1 MRLYH
6 DVTRKITNISNLNS
20 GFLNIGVTPTLA
32 FHILHKI
39 LPKFMNLFP
48 NIKINLIEG
57 NSQDIEKQVLEGKVD
72 LCLNTLPLWNKN
84 IQYTQI
90 YTEPIYLVVPPQ
102 HHLYKRI
109 QQNELNSNEIMSL
122 ISHDHFIILKD
133 RYGLK
138 QIINKVLET
147 YNIYPNIILET
158 SNVDNA
164 DRLAISTGVL
174 TFIPSSSTEHNSDAI
189 YVELNQSFTNTVVI
203 GYNKLENLTKAS
215 DQFIDLT
222 LKQFN

>member
-1 MRLYH
+1 
-6 DVTRKITNISNLNS
+6 
-20 GFLNIGVTPTLA
+20 
-32 FHILHKI
+32 
-39 LPKFMNLFP
+39 
-48 NIKINLIEG
+48 
-57 NSQDIEKQVLEGKVD
+57 
-72 LCLNTLPLWNKN
+72 
-84 IQYTQI
+84 
-90 YTEPIYLVVPPQ
+90 
-102 HHLYKRI
+102 
-109 QQNELNSNEIMSL
+109 MSL

-147 YNIYPNIILET
+147 YYIYPNIILET
-158 SNVDNA
+158 SNVDNVH
-164 DRLAISTGVL
+164 RLAISTGVL

>member
-1 MRLYH
+1 
-6 DVTRKITNISNLNS
+6 
-20 GFLNIGVTPTLA
+20 
-32 FHILHKI
+32 
-39 LPKFMNLFP
+39 
-48 NIKINLIEG
+48 
-57 NSQDIEKQVLEGKVD
+57 
-72 LCLNTLPLWNKN
+72 
-84 IQYTQI
+84 
-90 YTEPIYLVVPPQ
+90 
-102 HHLYKRI
+102 
-109 QQNELNSNEIMSL
+109 MSL

-158 SNVDNA
+158 SNVDNVH
-164 DRLAISTGVL
+164 RLGVL